1 MEKTMTSWNAEQVDP
16 KGGVDVDSMNNF
28 NCDFCNKEIENDG
41 EGSAFSDGTAFS
53 NIGTDDRIACA
64 DCCGELNLEE

>member
-1 MEKTMTSWNAEQVDP
+1 MSI
-16 KGGVDVDSMNNF
+16 F

-53 NIGTDDRIACA
+53 NIGTDDRIACVK
-64 DCCGELNLEE
+64 CCEKLITENRGEG

>member
-1 MEKTMTSWNAEQVDP
+1 MTSWNAEQVNLE
-16 KGGVDVDSMNNF
+16 GGGDVDSMNNF

-53 NIGTDDRIACA
+53 NIGTDDSIFCA